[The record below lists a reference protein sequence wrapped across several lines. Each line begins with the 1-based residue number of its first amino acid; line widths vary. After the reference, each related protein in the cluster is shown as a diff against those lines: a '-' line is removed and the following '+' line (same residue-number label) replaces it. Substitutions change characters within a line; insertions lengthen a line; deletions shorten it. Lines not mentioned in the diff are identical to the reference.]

1 MTKNTQP
8 LDPRRIEYVPLAE
21 LRADP
26 RNPKAH
32 DQETID
38 ASIGR
43 FGVLD
48 LIVRDERTGYI
59 VSGHGRQKALT
70 GMEARG
76 ESAPE
81 GVRVAEDGS
90 WLVPVV
96 VGWASRTD
104 AEAGAALIALNR
116 TTELGGWVDDA
127 LLDLLDDLADMED
140 GLVGVGFTEEDREAL
155 EHLTFD
161 LESGPRDLDE
171 LHQVVGD
178 PTPEDS
184 LRRVQLLVD
193 AETAEELGA
202 RLAAPGAHAR
212 AAQILLD
219 YLPESA

>member
-1 MTKNTQP
+1 MTAP
-8 LDPRRIEYVPLAE
+8 DPRRVEYLPLSD
-21 LRADP
+21 LQPDP

-48 LIVRDERTGYI
+48 LIVRDERTGFI

-70 GMEARG
+70 GMESRG

-127 LLDLLDDLADMED
+127 LLDLLDDLSDMED
-140 GLVGVGFTEEDREAL
+140 GLIGIGFTEEDREAL
-155 EHLTFD
+155 AHLTYD
-161 LESGPRDLDE
+161 VSDGPRDLDD
-171 LHQVVGD
+171 LHAEVGD
-178 PTPEDS
+178 VLPEDT
-184 LRRVQLLVD
+184 LQRIVIKAER
-193 AETAEELGA
+193 ETADELNS
-202 RLAAPGAHAR
+202 RLNAPGAHELAAR
-212 AAQILLD
+212 ILLD
-219 YLPESA
+219 HLPE